1 MNICLANEVV
11 PIKGPGTA
19 QQVTMDIVTVWKRV
33 VGKAYGRV
41 CGGLKSDGK
50 MAQSFRE
57 LAVLIAN
64 PGSVYSTH
72 VMAYNHL

>member
-41 CGGLKSDGK
+41 CGGLKSD
-50 MAQSFRE
+50 R
-57 LAVLIAN
+57 
-64 PGSVYSTH
+64 
-72 VMAYNHL
+72 